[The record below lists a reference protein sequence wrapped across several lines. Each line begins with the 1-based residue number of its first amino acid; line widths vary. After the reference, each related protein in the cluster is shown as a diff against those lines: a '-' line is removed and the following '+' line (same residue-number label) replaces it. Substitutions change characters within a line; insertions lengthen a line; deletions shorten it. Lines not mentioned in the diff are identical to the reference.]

1 MISRL
6 PIKGISSRRVNALE
20 CTIINACLFAD
31 YWMITNRFDGR
42 GHFTARELVMYDAS
56 SRFEPLSRSDSH
68 LEEELDRERFADLAP
83 AEEAEL
89 QGK

>member
-1 MISRL
+1 M
-6 PIKGISSRRVNALE
+6 K
-20 CTIINACLFAD
+20 
-31 YWMITNRFDGR
+31 TNRFDGR
-42 GHFTARELVMYDAS
+42 GHFTARELAMYDAS
-56 SRFEPLSRSDSH
+56 SRFEPLSRSDSQ